1 MYDVWCVMVE
11 FALYETRRSALVTW
25 FGRDDGEDRFREEG
39 IVPDNGDL
47 SSSILPKEM
56 RRIEVGDAGGASQSV
71 KINRII
77 S

>member
-11 FALYETRRSALVTW
+11 FALYERRRSALVTW
-25 FGRDDGEDRFREEG
+25 IGMNDGEDRLREG

-71 KINRII
+71 KITRII